1 MRENIVEILVEVGY
15 SVRAGST
22 GAEAQEKYEAEPANL
37 VITNIFMRIWTGSSS
52 FALSLIQARISAL
65 WRCRAMSGDV
75 DYLEIANALGA
86 AQTLR
91 KPFRK
96 MTILNTV
103 ETCYR
108 KHHVPR
114 RISGLPTK
122 LTLVCYNP
130 FRLVAS
136 MNQFPINRRS
146 VLSMK
151 NAYQEVMDIR
161 GKGLPADDEI
171 TISGADPVFS
181 TEFKIGETCAA
192 VLGGIGIAVS
202 DIWELKTGHRQM
214 TSVNVRHAAGA
225 LRSTNYLQEPGPDGA
240 FKALDFDEHND
251 MRRITQPWPTK
262 DGRWF
267 LPHFGLPNLRER
279 VLGVW
284 VANPIRNP
292 SRKPSVNGT
301 QWT

>member
-1 MRENIVEILVEVGY
+1 
-15 SVRAGST
+15 
-22 GAEAQEKYEAEPANL
+22 
-37 VITNIFMRIWTGSSS
+37 
-52 FALSLIQARISAL
+52 
-65 WRCRAMSGDV
+65 
-75 DYLEIANALGA
+75 
-86 AQTLR
+86 
-91 KPFRK
+91 
-96 MTILNTV
+96 
-103 ETCYR
+103 
-108 KHHVPR
+108 
-114 RISGLPTK
+114 
-122 LTLVCYNP
+122 
-130 FRLVAS
+130 
-136 MNQFPINRRS
+136 
-146 VLSMK
+146 MK
-151 NAYQEVMDIR
+151 NAYQEVIEIR
-161 GKGLPADDEI
+161 GKGLPADDEV

-202 DIWELKTGHRQM
+202 DIWELKTGRRQM

-225 LRSTNYLQEPGPDGA
+225 LCSTNYLQEPGPEGA

-279 VLGVW
+279 VLVSW

-292 SRKPSVNGT
+292 SRTPSVNGT